1 MPITINGDGTVT
13 GISAGGLPDGSIS
26 TADIADDA
34 VTLAKLS
41 TTGTPGAGNFLR
53 GDNSWQEAGG
63 GAWNYISSVTASS
76 SSSLDFTSGIDST
89 YDVYMFY
96 GSSIVLSTDTGV
108 NIRVGGGSF
117 DSGASDYKFSVTRQ
131 SVGGW
136 NQVSDAAHT
145 SMDMSHAQYSGGG
158 TSEAT
163 HFRILLYSP
172 SDTTHYKVI
181 EAHQSGQDS
190 SASPQ
195 NNMLVGQR
203 DSTSAI
209 TRLQV
214 LPSSGTITS
223 GIIRMYGLAKS

>member
-1 MPITINGDGTVT
+1 MASTIKVDTITTPDGT
-13 GISAGGLPDGSIS
+13 GNISVDRPLSGS
-26 TADIADDA
+26 
-34 VTLAKLS
+34 
-41 TTGTPGAGNFLR
+41 GAGLTSLPAANLT
-53 GDNSWQEAGG
+53 GALPAISGASLTDVGG

-96 GSSIVLSTDTGV
+96 GSSIVLSTDTTV
-108 NIRVGGGSF
+108 NIRVGAGSF
-117 DSGASDYKFSVTRQ
+117 ASGASDYNFSVTRQ

-136 NQVSDAAHT
+136 NQASDAAHT
-145 SMDMSHAQYSGGG
+145 SMDMGHAQYSGGAVG
-158 TSEAT
+158 EAT

-172 SDTTHYKVI
+172 SDATHNKVI
-181 EAHQSGQDS
+181 EAHQYGQDS
-190 SASPQ
+190 SGSPQ

-203 DSTSAI
+203 DSTLAI

-214 LPSSGTITS
+214 LPASGTITS